1 MIKFYGATEKP
12 LLYQL
17 INYEVESAANQNRNI
32 NPNLEVVL
40 RHIDK
45 SEEGPERLP
54 NHWFSLSQ
62 ICCSKNQL
70 REAID
75 FYNKGIDQLEKA
87 VHQLTNLIDLKKMLS
102 NFIQCLAKLRLS
114 NHKTREF
121 VWDGNYSN
129 MVLEHLQMEY
139 SDGKEHYTNH
149 SVLIKSVYGK
159 VSH

>member
-1 MIKFYGATEKP
+1 MAINGYRISIKNAPDYFEPKISLVACLREAGYENLADIALKAMIKFYGATEKP

-75 FYNKGIDQLEKA
+75 FIIRNRS
-87 VHQLTNLIDLKKMLS
+87 T
-102 NFIQCLAKLRLS
+102 
-114 NHKTREF
+114 
-121 VWDGNYSN
+121 
-129 MVLEHLQMEY
+129 
-139 SDGKEHYTNH
+139 
-149 SVLIKSVYGK
+149 
-159 VSH
+159 